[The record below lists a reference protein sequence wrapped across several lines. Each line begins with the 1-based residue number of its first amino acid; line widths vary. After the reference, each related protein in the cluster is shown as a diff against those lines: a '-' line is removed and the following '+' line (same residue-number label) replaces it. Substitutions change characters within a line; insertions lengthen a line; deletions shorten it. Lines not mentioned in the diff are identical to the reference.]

1 MSESDT
7 PAKRFKVRLYEGGIT
22 SANQTPIEHIIIA
35 SSLQQ
40 AIHKTLKKF
49 EGSILV
55 YCAEAE

>member
-1 MSESDT
+1 MSESET
-7 PAKRFKVRLYEGGIT
+7 PTKRFKVRLYEGGIT
-22 SANQTPIEHIIIA
+22 SINQIPVEHVIVA

-55 YCAEAE
+55 YCAEE

>member
-1 MSESDT
+1 MNESAT

-22 SANQTPIEHIIIA
+22 SASQTPVEHIIVA

-55 YCAEAE
+55 YCAEE